1 MAWSEQCKVS
11 FAVSVVAK
19 TETGRAKSVNEAIK
33 ILSKES
39 GIPEKTLWRWW
50 SEQKVLKNEEHAEQ
64 AKKTESYGLE
74 DVGDDE
80 GNWPVCKT
88 NGCGNLVALTKRGRP
103 YTIKS
108 KYHGLCGTCRDRVVK
123 GQERRICECCG
134 QTFFITTDKKGE
146 QK

>member
-50 SEQKVLKNEEHAEQ
+50 SEQKVLKNEEPTKNVEETGICDQNIVDH
-64 AKKTESYGLE
+64 E
-74 DVGDDE
+74 DQPR
-80 GNWPVCKT
+80 PVCKT
-88 NGCGNLVALTKRGRP
+88 DGCGNLVALTPRGKT
-103 YTIKS
+103 YSIKS
-108 KYHGLCGTCRDRVVK
+108 KHYGLCFTCKNRAVK
-123 GQERRICECCG
+123 NQERRICECCG